1 MLKTRIVFLLFVFAA
16 FAATARAQGDP
27 FVLGNA
33 NADRTA
39 SAHALGLSD
48 VGGGGYSNLKSKNL

>member
-27 FVLGNA
+27 FVLGNVYY
-33 NADRTA
+33 NTII
-39 SAHALGLSD
+39 SL
-48 VGGGGYSNLKSKNL
+48 